1 MIKATIN
8 GEKRHFDKQTS
19 ILEAVN
25 SLGIDIPTLCNDK
38 RLKPCG
44 TCRLCVVEIKGQTHP
59 AASCM
64 TELQNGMEIETAT
77 PKLEKAREFNLKM
90 LAQNYPVEAFEQ
102 FPAKHFHVLAKDY
115 QLAAHDFQGKP
126 NQGKTDRTHP
136 YIEIDMSRCVH
147 CNRCV
152 RICEQV
158 QGRFVWQVL
167 NRGAQSVIVP
177 DVSPQLKDSSCVS
190 CGACVDTCPTGALE
204 DKSIIQYGTPTNW
217 TKTVCPYCGT
227 GCEMN
232 VGTRN
237 DKIVQIKPALDA
249 PVNHGHLCVKGRYA
263 FDFVDAKDRVSEP
276 MIREKGEWKIVSW
289 DEVLEFTA
297 NELKRISAK
306 YGAQS
311 VGVLGSA
318 RATNEE
324 NYLAQKF
331 ARVCLKNNNVDCC
344 ARVCHTPS
352 AAAIKTMLGTGAAT
366 NSFNDLEFANAI
378 MICGANPTE
387 NHPIVGERIRQAAL
401 RKKAKL
407 VVIDPR
413 QTELTK
419 YADVHLQIRAG
430 TNVLIFNAL
439 ANVIVEESLFDAEF
453 VKERVSEFEEYC
465 EFIKEFSPESVAERC
480 GVSAA
485 DIRKAA
491 RIYAKAKPAMTVHGL
506 GMTEHFQGTEGVM
519 CIVNLALLTGNLGKR
534 GAGVNPLRGQNN
546 VQGSAQMGCDPANLT
561 GSIALDDGR
570 ALFESVWN
578 APVPTARGLNLLEM
592 MDSAS
597 HGDFKAL
604 WSIGYDI
611 YLTNADAHETERALR
626 SMELVIVQ
634 DMFLNETARE
644 FAHVFLPAA
653 SSFEKDGTFMN
664 GERRVQRIRQAVT
677 TRGNSKSDWE
687 IICNLAKSMG
697 KGKHFAFQSPEEIW
711 NEIRAVWKASFGIT
725 YERLDKKGLQ
735 WNCFSESDEGT
746 EVLHKDEF
754 PLGKRAALK
763 RIPYAPTAEIV
774 SAEFPFLL
782 TTGRTLFHF
791 NAGTMTQRTN
801 NVKLRPSD
809 LLEIN
814 PFDAERLS
822 FKDGEIVNLQSIYGE
837 AKIPLH
843 INRKVKKGEL
853 YATFHNTEI
862 FLNKLTGAHR
872 DRLVKTPEYKV
883 TAVRI
888 DKIANDCNI

>member
-1 MIKATIN
+1 MITAKIN
-8 GEKRHFDKQTS
+8 GEEKHFDDDIT
-19 ILEAVN
+19 ILEAAQSV
-25 SLGIDIPTLCNDK
+25 GIYVPTLCNDK

-44 TCRLCVVEIKGQTHP
+44 ACRLCIVEIKGQTSA

-64 TELQNGMEIETAT
+64 TAIKEGMEIEVHT
-77 PKLEKAREFNLKM
+77 PKLERARKFNLKM
-90 LAQNYPVEAFEQ
+90 LAQNYPIEAVEQ
-102 FPAKHFHVLAKDY
+102 FPDKHFHTLASDY
-115 QLAAHDFQGKP
+115 ELSKSDFQGKTNP
-126 NQGKTDRTHP
+126 HKTDRTHP
-136 YIEIDMSRCVH
+136 YIEINMSRCIH

-158 QGRFVWQVL
+158 QGRFVWQVM
-167 NRGAQSVIVP
+167 NRGAQSVILP
-177 DVSPQLKDSSCVS
+177 DASPQLKDSSCVS

-204 DKSIIQYGTPTNW
+204 DKSVVQFGTPTNW

-227 GCEMN
+227 GCEMY
-232 VGTRN
+232 VGTTN

-263 FDFVDAKDRVSEP
+263 FNFVDAKDRVTEP
-276 MIREKGEWKIVSW
+276 MIREKGVWKVVSW
-289 DEVLEFTA
+289 DEVLQFTA
-297 NELKRISAK
+297 KELKRISAK
-306 YGAQS
+306 YGAKS
-311 VGVLGSA
+311 IGVLGSA

-331 ARVCLKNNNVDCC
+331 ARVCLENNNVDCC

-352 AAAIKTMLGTGAAT
+352 AAAIKMMLGTGAAT
-366 NSFNDLEFANAI
+366 NSFNDVEFANAI
-378 MICGANPTE
+378 IICGANPTE

-401 RKKAKL
+401 RRKAKL
-407 VVIDPR
+407 IVIDPR

-430 TNVLIFNAL
+430 TNVLIFNSI
-439 ANVIVEESLFDAEF
+439 ANVIVEEGLFDPKF
-453 VKERVSEFEEYC
+453 VSERVSEFEEYR

-480 GVSAA
+480 GVSAE

-491 RIYAKAKPAMTVHGL
+491 RIYANAKPAMTVHGL

-570 ALFESVWN
+570 ELFESVWN
-578 APVPTARGLNLLEM
+578 APVPTAKGLNLLEM
-592 MDSAS
+592 LDSAS
-597 HGDFKAL
+597 DGEFKAL

-611 YLTNADAHETERALR
+611 YMTNADAHETERALR
-626 SMELVIVQ
+626 AMELVIVQ

-664 GERRVQRIRQAVT
+664 GERRVQRIRKAVSP
-677 TRGNSKSDWE
+677 RGNSKSDWE
-687 IICNLAKSMG
+687 IICELANAMG
-697 KGKHFAFQSPEEIW
+697 KGEHFAFDSPEEIW
-711 NEIRAVWKASFGIT
+711 NEIRAVWKASYGIT
-725 YERLDKKGLQ
+725 YDRLNDHGLQ
-735 WNCFSESDEGT
+735 WNCFSETDSGT
-746 EVLHKDEF
+746 EVLHKDKF

-763 RIPYAPTAEIV
+763 RIAFEPTAEIV
-774 SAEFPFLL
+774 SDEFPFLL

-801 NVKLRPSD
+801 NAKLRPSD

-814 PFDAERLS
+814 PFDAEKLS
-822 FKDGEIVNLQSIYGE
+822 FEDGEIVNLQSVYGE
-837 AKIPLH
+837 AKLPVH
-843 INRKVKKGEL
+843 INKKVKKGEL
-853 YATFHNTEI
+853 YATFHNPEI
-862 FLNKLTGAHR
+862 FLNKLTGSHR

-883 TAVRI
+883 TAVRV
-888 DKIANDCNI
+888 DKID

>member
-1 MIKATIN
+1 MIKASIN
-8 GEKRHFDKQTS
+8 GVEHHFNEEFS
-19 ILEAVN
+19 ILEAAGSIGVN
-25 SLGIDIPTLCNDK
+25 IPTLCHDK
-38 RLKPCG
+38 RLKPAG
-44 TCRLCVVEIKGQTHP
+44 ACRLCIVEIKGQTHP

-64 TELQNGMEIETAT
+64 TPIKEGMQIETAT
-77 PKLEKAREFNLKM
+77 PKIEKAREFNLKM
-90 LAQNYPVEAFEQ
+90 LAQNYPYSAFEKH
-102 FPAKHFHVLAKDY
+102 PDKHFHTLARDHRLTKE
-115 QLAAHDFQGKP
+115 DFLGATKP
-126 NQGKTDRTHP
+126 EKTDTTHP

-147 CNRCV
+147 CYRCV
-152 RICEQV
+152 RICEEV
-158 QGRFVWQVL
+158 QGRFVWQKL
-167 NRGAQSVIVP
+167 DRGAQTMIVP
-177 DVSPQLKDSSCVS
+177 DASPTLKDSSCVS

-204 DKSIIQYGTPTNW
+204 DKSVIKFGEPTAW

-232 VGTRN
+232 VGTKN
-237 DKIVQIKPALDA
+237 DKIVQIKPAPEA

-263 FDFVDAKDRVSEP
+263 FGFVDSTDRVTEP
-276 MIREKGEWKIVSW
+276 LIREKGEWRTVSW
-289 DEVLEFTA
+289 EEALQFTA
-297 NELKRISAK
+297 NKLKKILSENGKQA
-306 YGAQS
+306 

-331 ARVCLKNNNVDCC
+331 ARVCLENNNVDCC

-366 NSFNDLEFANAI
+366 NSFNDVELANAI

-407 VVIDPR
+407 IVIDPR
-413 QTELTK
+413 KTELTK
-419 YADVHLQIRAG
+419 FAEVHLQIRAG
-430 TNVLIFNAL
+430 TNVLIFNSL
-439 ANVIVEESLFDAEF
+439 ASVIVEEGLFDPKF
-453 VKERVSEFEEYC
+453 VAERVSEFEEYR
-465 EFIKEFSPESVAERC
+465 EFIKDFSPEKVAELC

-491 RIYAKAKPAMTVHGL
+491 RIYANAKPAMTVHGL

-561 GSIALDDGR
+561 GIIPLDDGR

-578 APVPTARGLNLLEM
+578 APVPHEKGLNLMQM
-592 MDSAS
+592 MDSAA
-597 HGDFKAL
+597 GGELKAL
-604 WSIGYDI
+604 WTIGYDI
-611 YLTNADAHETERALR
+611 YLTNADAHDTERALR

-634 DMFLNETARE
+634 DMFMNETARE

-653 SSFEKDGTFMN
+653 SSYEKDGTFMN
-664 GERRVQRIRQAVT
+664 GERRVQRIRKAVT
-677 TRGNSKSDWE
+677 PRGNSKSDWE
-687 IICNLAKSMG
+687 IICNLAKAMG
-697 KGKHFAFQSPEEIW
+697 NGEHFNFNSPEEIW
-711 NEIRAVWKASFGIT
+711 NEIRAVWKASWGIT
-725 YERLDKKGLQ
+725 YDRLEKQGLQ
-735 WNCFSESDEGT
+735 WNCFDENDLGT
-746 EVLHKDEF
+746 EVLHAEEF

-763 RIPYAPTAEIV
+763 RIPFAPTNEIV
-774 SAEFPFLL
+774 TDDFPFLL

-801 NVKLRPSD
+801 NAKLRPSD

-814 PFDAERLS
+814 PIDAEKLS
-822 FKDGEIVNLQSIYGE
+822 FKDGEIVNLQSKYGE
-837 AKIPLH
+837 AKIPVH
-843 INRKVKKGEL
+843 INGKVKKGEL

-862 FLNKLTGAHR
+862 FLNNVTSPHR
-872 DRLVKTPEYKV
+872 DRLVNTPEYKI
-883 TAVRI
+883 TAVRV
-888 DKIANDCNI
+888 DKID

>member
-8 GEKRHFDKQTS
+8 GEERHFEKQTS
-19 ILEAVN
+19 ILEAVS
-25 SLGIDIPTLCNDK
+25 SLGINIPTLCNDK

-44 TCRLCVVEIKGQTHP
+44 ACRLCVVEIKGQTHP

-64 TELQNGMEIETAT
+64 TELKDGMEIETAT
-77 PKLEKAREFNLKM
+77 PKIEKAREFNLKM
-90 LAQNYPVEAFEQ
+90 LAQNYPIEAFEQ
-102 FPAKHFHVLAKDY
+102 FPDKHFHALAKEY
-115 QLAAHDFQGKP
+115 ELNAHDFQGKT
-126 NQGKTDRTHP
+126 NQSQTDRTHP
-136 YIEIDMSRCVH
+136 YIEIDMSRCIH

-177 DVSPQLKDSSCVS
+177 DASPQLKDSSCVS

-204 DKSIIQYGTPTNW
+204 DKSVIQYGTPTNW

-237 DKIVQIKPALDA
+237 DKIVQIKPSPDA

-263 FDFVDAKDRVSEP
+263 FDFIDAKDRVTEP
-276 MIREKGEWKIVSW
+276 MIREKGVWKIVSW
-289 DEVLEFTA
+289 EEVLKFTA
-297 NELKRISAK
+297 NELKRISAQH
-306 YGAQS
+306 GAQS
-311 VGVLGSA
+311 IGVLGSA

-331 ARVCLKNNNVDCC
+331 ARVCLENNNVDCC
-344 ARVCHTPS
+344 TRVCHTPS
-352 AAAIKTMLGTGAAT
+352 AAAIKAMLGTGAAT
-366 NSFNDLEFANAI
+366 NSFNDVEFADAI

-401 RKKAKL
+401 RKTAKL
-407 VVIDPR
+407 IVIDPR
-413 QTELTK
+413 KTELTK

-430 TNVLIFNAL
+430 TNVLVFNAI
-439 ANVIVEESLFDAEF
+439 ANAIVEENLFDADF
-453 VKERVSEFEEYC
+453 VRERVSEFKEYC
-465 EFIKEFSPESVAERC
+465 EFIKQFAPENVAEKC
-480 GVSAA
+480 GVSAE
-485 DIRKAA
+485 DIREAA
-491 RIYAKAKPAMTVHGL
+491 RIYANAKPAMTVHGL

-578 APVPTARGLNLLEM
+578 APVPHEKGLNLLEM

-597 HGDFKAL
+597 DGDFKAL

-626 SMELVIVQ
+626 AMELVIVQ

-664 GERRVQRIRQAVT
+664 GERRVQRIRRAVT
-677 TRGNSKSDWE
+677 PRGNSKSDWE
-687 IICNLAKSMG
+687 IICELAAAMD
-697 KGKHFAFQSPEEIW
+697 KGEYFDFHSPEEIW
-711 NEIRAVWKASFGIT
+711 NEIRAVWKASYGIT
-725 YERLDKKGLQ
+725 YERLEDHGLQ
-735 WNCFSESDEGT
+735 WNCFSESDAGT
-746 EVLHKDEF
+746 EVLHKDSF

-763 RIPYAPTAEIV
+763 RIAFAPTEEIV

-801 NVKLRPSD
+801 NAKLRPSD
-809 LLEIN
+809 LLEMN

-822 FKDGEIVNLQSIYGE
+822 FKNGEIVNLQSRYGE
-837 AKIPLH
+837 AKIPVH
-843 INRKVKKGEL
+843 INAKVKKGEL
-853 YATFHNTEI
+853 YATFHNPEI
-862 FLNKLTGAHR
+862 FLNKLTGTHR

-888 DKIANDCNI
+888 DKID

>member
-8 GEKRHFDKQTS
+8 GEERQFDKQTS
-19 ILEAVN
+19 ILEAIN
-25 SLGIDIPTLCNDK
+25 SLGINVPTLCNDK

-44 TCRLCVVEIKGQTHP
+44 ACRLCVVEIKGQTHL

-64 TELQNGMEIETAT
+64 TELKDGMEIETAT
-77 PKLEKAREFNLKM
+77 PKLERAREFNLKM

-102 FPAKHFHVLAKDY
+102 FPDKHFHALAKEY
-115 QLAAHDFQGKP
+115 ELTENDFQGKT
-126 NQGKTDRTHP
+126 NQSKIDRTHP
-136 YIEIDMSRCVH
+136 YIEVDMSRCIH

-158 QGRFVWQVL
+158 QGRFVWQVM

-177 DVSPQLKDSSCVS
+177 DASPQLKDSSCVS

-204 DKSIIQYGTPTNW
+204 DKSVLKCGTPTNW

-237 DKIVQIKPALDA
+237 DKIVQIKPTPDA

-263 FDFVDAKDRVSEP
+263 FDFIDAKDRVTEP
-276 MIREKGEWKIVSW
+276 MIREKGAWKVVSW

-297 NELKRISAK
+297 KELKRISAK
-306 YGAQS
+306 YGAKS
-311 VGVLGSA
+311 IGVLGSA

-331 ARVCLKNNNVDCC
+331 ARVCLENNNVDCC

-352 AAAIKTMLGTGAAT
+352 AAAIKAMLGTGAAT
-366 NSFNDLEFANAI
+366 NSFNDVEFANAI

-401 RKKAKL
+401 RKKLKL
-407 VVIDPR
+407 IVIDPR
-413 QTELTK
+413 RIELTK
-419 YADVHLQIRAG
+419 YADVHLQIRTG
-430 TNVLIFNAL
+430 TNVLVFNAL
-439 ANVIVEESLFDAEF
+439 ASVIVEENLFDAEF

-465 EFIKEFSPESVAERC
+465 EFIKQFTPENVAERC
-480 GVSAA
+480 GVSPE

-491 RIYAKAKPAMTVHGL
+491 RIYANAKPAMTVHGL

-519 CIVNLALLTGNLGKR
+519 GIVNLALLTGNLGKR

-578 APVPTARGLNLLEM
+578 APVPTAKGLNLLEM

-597 HGDFKAL
+597 DGEFKAL

-664 GERRVQRIRQAVT
+664 GERRVQRIRKAVT
-677 TRGNSKSDWE
+677 PRGNSKSDWE
-687 IICNLAKSMG
+687 IICELANAMG
-697 KGKHFAFQSPEEIW
+697 KGEHFAFQTPEEIW

-725 YERLDKKGLQ
+725 YERLNKNGLQ
-735 WNCFSESDEGT
+735 WNCFSVNDVGT

-754 PLGKRAALK
+754 PLGKRAALR
-763 RIPYAPTAEIV
+763 RILFAPTAEIV
-774 SAEFPFLL
+774 SADFPFLL

-801 NVKLRPSD
+801 NAKLRPSD
-809 LLEIN
+809 LLEMN

-822 FKDGEIVNLQSIYGE
+822 FKDGETVNLQSVYGE
-837 AKIPLH
+837 AKIPVH
-843 INRKVKKGEL
+843 INAKVKKGEL
-853 YATFHNTEI
+853 YATFHNPEI
-862 FLNKLTGAHR
+862 FLNKLTGSHR

-883 TAVRI
+883 TAVRV
-888 DKIANDCNI
+888 DKID